1 MIFVFIYCLLTVRRA
16 SQTTCTSLF
25 RTSATYLGKSFI
37 NFSTVF
43 LSGYRSLLKLYSYY
57 YVFVSLNTF
66 QWGFIKVSLL
76 STVPTCSVLTC
87 LSLNHS
93 TPEIPWRN
101 LFFRG
106 GLSWLGKWSC
116 FSRLCLLLLYI
127 YYVFLRY
134 LMLLWCTI
142 HPSCNFLDISPI
154 SYCERISQHLREMH
168 NCFFSI

>member
-76 STVPTCSVLTC
+76 STVPTFSVLTC

-106 GLSWLGKWSC
+106 DLSWLGKWSC
-116 FSRLCLLLLYI
+116 FSRLCLLLFLYLLRLSEI
-127 YYVFLRY
+127 FNVVMVYYPPLLQFSRHIANF
-134 LMLLWCTI
+134 LLWE
-142 HPSCNFLDISPI
+142 NFSTP
-154 SYCERISQHLREMH
+154 EG
-168 NCFFSI
+168 NA